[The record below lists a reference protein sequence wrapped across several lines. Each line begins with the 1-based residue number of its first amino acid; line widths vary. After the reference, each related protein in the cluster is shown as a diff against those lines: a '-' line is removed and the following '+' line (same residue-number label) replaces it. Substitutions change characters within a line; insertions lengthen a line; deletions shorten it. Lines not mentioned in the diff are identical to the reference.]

1 MAKRG
6 SKTAV
11 ALYLVLLIM
20 LTTLT
25 LISAF
30 RLYPLN
36 VSFFTRYLIALLFAA
51 MILQMIPKVKIFD
64 IIDIKRETKM
74 FVKKK

>member
-11 ALYLVLLIM
+11 ALYLVLLTM
-20 LTTLT
+20 LVTLT

-36 VSFFTRYLIALLFAA
+36 ESFFTRYLIALLFAA
-51 MILQMIPKVKIFD
+51 MILPMIPKVKIFD